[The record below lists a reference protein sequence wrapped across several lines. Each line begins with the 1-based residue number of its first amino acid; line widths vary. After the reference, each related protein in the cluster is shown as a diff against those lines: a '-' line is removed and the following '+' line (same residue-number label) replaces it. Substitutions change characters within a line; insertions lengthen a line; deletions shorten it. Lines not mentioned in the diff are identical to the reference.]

1 MFSRQYLLTN
11 EHHSFCVVNFG
22 TLFEISLKTQ
32 NLHSMKTHS
41 LISGFA
47 FAALIALPV
56 ASFAQVKTGPDY
68 DPKAKT
74 ILDGVSATAKAYSS
88 ITATFTISTEKP
100 GGVKETKTG
109 SVILKGNMYKISL
122 DNKNAKGVAYKEEY
136 YNDGT
141 TMWVYNENDKECTE
155 DYAPD
160 PAKKKNDNVIS
171 PTEIFTF
178 HEKGFKYK
186 FIKEETQTGGKVVQL
201 IDLYPEVPDKKT
213 YHTVKLTIDK
223 VKKQI
228 ISIVLMNK
236 DGSKTTYTVN
246 TFTPNT
252 VYTDA
257 TFKFDKT
264 KHPGVS
270 IINMKEEED
279 DK

>member
-1 MFSRQYLLTN
+1 
-11 EHHSFCVVNFG
+11 
-22 TLFEISLKTQ
+22 
-32 NLHSMKTHS
+32 MKTHS
-41 LISGFA
+41 ILSGLA
-47 FAALIALPV
+47 FAAMVALPT
-56 ASFAQVKTGPDY
+56 ASFAQAKTGPDY

-74 ILDGVSATAKAYSS
+74 ILDGVSATAKAYTS

-100 GGVKETKTG
+100 GAVKESKTG
-109 SVILKGNMYKISL
+109 TVILKGNMYKITL
-122 DNKNAKGVAYKEEY
+122 DNKNSKGTPYKEEY

-160 PAKKKNDNVIS
+160 PAKKKNENTIS

-186 FIKEETQTGGKVVQL
+186 FMKEETQAGGKVVQM
-201 IDLYPEVPDKKT
+201 IDLYPEQADKKP

-228 ISIVLMNK
+228 VSIVLMNK

-252 VYTDA
+252 AYTDA
-257 TFKFDKT
+257 TFKFDKA
-264 KHPGVS
+264 KHPGVT
-270 IINMKEEED
+270 IINMKDDEEEILPRSG
-279 DK
+279 K

>member
-1 MFSRQYLLTN
+1 
-11 EHHSFCVVNFG
+11 
-22 TLFEISLKTQ
+22 
-32 NLHSMKTHS
+32 MKTPS
-41 LISGFA
+41 FISGLA
-47 FAALIALPV
+47 IAAMIALP
-56 ASFAQVKTGPDY
+56 AAGFAQAKTGPDY

-100 GGVKETKTG
+100 GGVKESKNGT
-109 SVILKGNMYKISL
+109 VILKGNMYKITL
-122 DNKNAKGVAYKEEY
+122 ENKNSKGAICKEEY

-141 TMWVYNENDKECTE
+141 TMWVYNECDKECTI
-155 DYAPD
+155 DNAPD
-160 PAKKKNDNVIS
+160 PAKKKNENTIS

-186 FIKEETQTGGKVVQL
+186 FIKEETQTGGKVVQM
-201 IDLYPEVPDKKT
+201 IDLYPEVPDKKP

-252 VYTDA
+252 AYTDA
-257 TFKFDKT
+257 TFKFDKAT
-264 KHPGVS
+264 HPGVS
-270 IINMKEEED
+270 IIDMRDEED

>member
-1 MFSRQYLLTN
+1 MLILERFLKLSEKKNRLT
-11 EHHSFCVVNFG
+11 
-22 TLFEISLKTQ
+22 
-32 NLHSMKTHS
+32 MKTHS
-41 LISGFA
+41 IISGLV
-47 FAALIALPV
+47 FAAMLALPT
-56 ASFAQVKTGPDY
+56 ASFAQPKTGPDY

-74 ILDGVSATAKAYSS
+74 ILDGVSATAKAYTS

-100 GGVKETKTG
+100 GGVKESKTG
-109 SVILKGNMYKISL
+109 TVILKGKMYKITLNNINS
-122 DNKNAKGVAYKEEY
+122 KGKAYKEEY

-141 TMWVYNENDKECTE
+141 TVWVYNENDNECTV
-155 DYAPD
+155 DNAPD
-160 PAKKKNDNVIS
+160 PAAKKNENTIS

-186 FIKEETQTGGKVVQL
+186 FIKEETQSGGKVVQM
-201 IDLYPEVPDKKT
+201 IDLYPEQADKKP

-228 ISIVLMNK
+228 VSIVLMNK

-257 TFKFDKT
+257 TFKFDQAA
-264 KHPGVS
+264 HPGVTM
-270 IINMKEEED
+270 IDLREE
-279 DK
+279 